1 VDETTILAAAGAGIV
16 LILGYLAMSGGSGAN
31 EKRKNAIVNNG
42 KPEKA
47 GLFSFLK
54 SEDNSNRRKQIEA
67 SLGDLEMRTKDKEK
81 ARKTL
86 KSKLI
91 QADWSMTAQTFT
103 IISVILGVLTAAGAF
118 FAKAPLPVVG
128 GIGVVVGFG
137 LPRWFLSMIV
147 TRRQKQFTEHFSDAM
162 DIIVRGVRTG
172 LPLGDCLK
180 IIAHESPEPVQTE
193 FRLVVEAEG
202 VGVPIETC
210 LERMY
215 DRMPLSEVK
224 FFSTVLNIQR
234 TTGGNLGEALANLS
248 NVLRGRKI
256 AAGRYGARDHDGAG
270 LYDRAVHDE
279 NRSPKPYDRRG
290 NDGLRDVGHAQND

>member
-1 VDETTILAAAGAGIV
+1 MRPEPRAVDETTILAAAGAGIV

-162 DIIVRGVRTG
+162 DIIVRFCAAVKCLGKRLKRWLRKPRR
-172 LPLGDCLK
+172 LP
-180 IIAHESPEPVQTE
+180 
-193 FRLVVEAEG
+193 
-202 VGVPIETC
+202 
-210 LERMY
+210 
-215 DRMPLSEVK
+215 
-224 FFSTVLNIQR
+224 
-234 TTGGNLGEALANLS
+234 
-248 NVLRGRKI
+248 
-256 AAGRYGARDHDGAG
+256 
-270 LYDRAVHDE
+270 
-279 NRSPKPYDRRG
+279 
-290 NDGLRDVGHAQND
+290 

>member
-1 VDETTILAAAGAGIV
+1 VDESTILAVAGAGIV

-31 EKRKNAIVNNG
+31 EKRKNAIVNSG
-42 KPEKA
+42 RPEKA

-67 SLGDLEMRTKDKEK
+67 SLGDLEMRTKNKEK

-103 IISVILGVLTAAGAF
+103 IISVILGVLAAAGAF
-118 FAKAPLPVVG
+118 FAKVPLFVVG

-137 LPRWFLSMIV
+137 LPRWFLGMVV
-147 TRRQKQFTEHFSDAM
+147 TRRQKKFTEHFSDAM

-193 FRLVVEAEG
+193 FRLDDYRR
-202 VGVPIETC
+202 
-210 LERMY
+210 L
-215 DRMPLSEVK
+215 
-224 FFSTVLNIQR
+224 
-234 TTGGNLGEALANLS
+234 
-248 NVLRGRKI
+248 
-256 AAGRYGARDHDGAG
+256 AAGRYGARDHDGTG
-270 LYDRAVHDE
+270 LHDRALYDE
-279 NRSPKPYDRRG
+279 NRSQKSDDRRG
-290 NDGLRDVGHAQND
+290 DDGLRNIGHAQND